1 MRISLAP
8 MEGVLDAP
16 LREILTRLGH
26 YDLCVSEFIRI
37 SDQGLPS
44 KVFYRLC
51 PELRRNGQTSS
62 GTPVRVQLL
71 GNNPETLSIS
81 AKKAVALGSPGID
94 LNFGCPAKTVNKN
107 KGGAILLKEP
117 NSIYSIINTVRKA
130 VPEEFPVTAKMRL
143 GFDTDEN
150 ALEIAK
156 GIQSAGADEL
166 VIHARTK
173 VQGYKPPAHWHL
185 LAEIKETLS
194 IPVIANGEVWTLKD
208 YNACREASQCSDIMI
223 GRGAIAAP
231 FLIEEIRSSLQG
243 TVPPIRTWEKDTKPL
258 LAEYYDACMPDGTPK
273 QEAYLVGRV
282 KQWLNMMSW
291 QNPEAKIEFA
301 EVKRLRKKSEIFN
314 ALQL

>member
-1 MRISLAP
+1 M
-8 MEGVLDAP
+8 
-16 LREILTRLGH
+16 
-26 YDLCVSEFIRI
+26 
-37 SDQGLPS
+37 
-44 KVFYRLC
+44 
-51 PELRRNGQTSS
+51 
-62 GTPVRVQLL
+62 
-71 GNNPETLSIS
+71 
-81 AKKAVALGSPGID
+81 ALGSPGID

-117 NSIYSIINTVRKA
+117 YSIYSIINTVRKA

-194 IPVIANGEVWTLKD
+194 IPVIANGEVWTLED

-223 GRGAIAAP
+223 GRGAIASP

-243 TVPPIRTWEKDTKPL
+243 TVSPIRTWEKDTKPL

-273 QEAYLVGRV
+273 HEAYLVGRV